1 MDLRGSM
8 LIREMFKLLKMP
20 FSGHFNTGLANFSQ
34 EKCVEC
40 GRGLAGLSNPQHG
53 TQIPA
58 SL

>member
-8 LIREMFKLLKMP
+8 LIREIFKLLKMP

-34 EKCVEC
+34 GKCVEC
-40 GRGLAGLSNPQHG
+40 GMGLAGLSNPQHG

-58 SL
+58 PL